1 MRLIPLL
8 TQAAVAAALLAG
20 CTYGDVDPPEG
31 YETARVQPA
40 LAASALD
47 RSAASGP
54 LEATV
59 EDTSVYL
66 EFPEYGPAADEL
78 KRLDFTVRV
87 RNSGDQPLSVRVE
100 DLFLSLDRNQMG
112 RRLGEL
118 NVSVAEQAGRM
129 LEGNRFAVPAGGST
143 LVRIH
148 GDHYFQDEEAGPTAY
163 LTLVLRSGDDTVA
176 VREEAPIL
184 IAR

>member
-20 CTYGDVDPPEG
+20 CSYVAEPPEG
-31 YETARVQPA
+31 YETADVRPG
-40 LAASALD
+40 LPASALD

-54 LEATV
+54 MEASV

-87 RNSGDQPLSVRVE
+87 RNTGDQPMSVRVE
-100 DLFLSLDRNQMG
+100 DLFLSLDRNQVG
-112 RRLGEL
+112 RRLGDL
-118 NVSVAEQAGRM
+118 NVTAAEQAGRM

-143 LVRIH
+143 LVRIQ
-148 GDHYFQDEEAGPTAY
+148 GDHYFQDEEAGPSVY
-163 LTLVLRSGDDTVA
+163 LTLVLRSGENTVA
-176 VREEAPIL
+176 VREEAPVL
-184 IAR
+184 NAR

>member
-20 CTYGDVDPPEG
+20 CSYVAEPPEG
-31 YETARVQPA
+31 YEAPDVRPGLQ
-40 LAASALD
+40 ASALD

-54 LEATV
+54 MEASV

-66 EFPEYGPAADEL
+66 EFPQYGPAADEL

-87 RNSGDQPLSVRVE
+87 RNTSDRPIAVQVE
-100 DLFLSLDRNQMG
+100 DLYLSLDRNQVG

-118 NVSVAEQAGRM
+118 NVTVAEEAGRM
-129 LEGNRFAVPAGGST
+129 MEGNRFAVPAGGST
-143 LVRIH
+143 LVRIQ
-148 GDHYFQDEEAGPTAY
+148 GDHYFQDEEAGPSVF
-163 LTLVLRSGDDTVA
+163 LTLLLRSGDDTVA
-176 VREEAPIL
+176 VREEAQVL